1 LRLREEREAR
11 ERCQVDAAQ
20 AKSQLQAVDSERQ
33 QLAAQLE
40 AAMATIVTLRQP
52 QPQRQAAAQPA
63 PSEGIP
69 PRHAQQQPPQQ
80 PPQQQQQQQQQQPQQ
95 QPQSQ
100 LPLQQQPWPS
110 PGLRFV

>member
-1 LRLREEREAR
+1 MRLREEREAR

-20 AKSQLQAVDSERQ
+20 AESQLQAVDSERQ

-69 PRHAQQQPPQQ
+69 PRHVQQQQPPQQ
-80 PPQQQQQQQQQQPQQ
+80 PPQQQQQQQQPQQ

>member
-1 LRLREEREAR
+1 
-11 ERCQVDAAQ
+11 VDAAQ